1 MLNSIT
7 SIYASQFAPV
17 VGAAA
22 IDVDGTII
30 VQMVLFWF
38 VLIFLHFVLFRPYL
52 KAVDAR
58 EDGVEGAREEAAEM
72 ETRAGVVIE
81 EYEEKMR
88 QARRDAQDVRES
100 LRNQGLQEQND
111 MVQEVRDEL
120 QSKLKEERA
129 RIDQKVASA
138 RADIEKRAEGLA
150 EAMTQKILPSA

>member
-1 MLNSIT
+1 MFNTMALL
-7 SIYASQFAPV
+7 ASSHIAPV
-17 VGAAA
+17 VAVA

-58 EDGVEGAREEAAEM
+58 QDGVEGAREEAGEM
-72 ETRAGVVIE
+72 ETRAGRIIE

-111 MVQEVRDEL
+111 LVQEVREEIQGKL
-120 QSKLKEERA
+120 QEERA
-129 RIDQKVASA
+129 SIQAKVDSA
-138 RADIEKRAEGLA
+138 RSDIEQRAETLA
-150 EAMTQKILPSA
+150 DAIVARILPG

>member
-1 MLNSIT
+1 MFNTMATFS
-7 SIYASQFAPV
+7 ASQAAPV
-17 VGAAA
+17 LAAAA

-30 VQMVLFWF
+30 VQMILFFFVLF
-38 VLIFLHFVLFRPYL
+38 FLHFVLFRPYL

-72 ETRAGVVIE
+72 ETRAGRVIE

-111 MVQEVRDEL
+111 MVQEVREEI
-120 QSKLKEERA
+120 QGKLNEERA
-129 RIDQKVASA
+129 KIAAKVDSA
-138 RADIEKRAEGLA
+138 RSDIEQRAQGLA
-150 EAMTQKILPSA
+150 DAMTAKILPS

>member
-1 MLNSIT
+1 MFNTVTAIS
-7 SIYASQFAPV
+7 ASKAAPV
-17 VGAAA
+17 LAAAA

-30 VQMVLFWF
+30 VQMVLFFF
-38 VLIFLHFVLFRPYL
+38 VLFFLHFVLFRPYL

-72 ETRAGVVIE
+72 ETRAGRVIE

-111 MVQEVRDEL
+111 MVQEVREEI
-120 QSKLKEERA
+120 QGKLKEERA
-129 RIDQKVASA
+129 KIANKVDSA
-138 RADIEKRAEGLA
+138 RSDIEQRAQGLA
-150 EAMTQKILPSA
+150 DAMTAKILPS

>member
-1 MLNSIT
+1 MFHTMAN
-7 SIYASQFAPV
+7 QVAPV
-17 VGAAA
+17 VAAAA

-30 VQMVLFWF
+30 VQMILFFFVLF
-38 VLIFLHFVLFRPYL
+38 FLHFVLFRPYL

-72 ETRAGVVIE
+72 ETRAGRVIE

-111 MVQEVRDEL
+111 MVQEVREEIQGKL
-120 QSKLKEERA
+120 QEERA
-129 RIDQKVASA
+129 RIADKVDSA
-138 RADIEKRAEGLA
+138 RADIEKRAHGLA
-150 EAMTQKILPSA
+150 EAMTARILPS